1 MCEELGNS
9 GKDHQGHICSRT
21 IWTCYLAGRKSA
33 DHEKPWK
40 TQQHGVVKGFVAFVC
55 GIHDLG
61 ESASKALQFY
71 IVPARQRVQMPNHS
85 SFVTDTLRKE
95 TVSFKKQWCLCV

>member
-9 GKDHQGHICSRT
+9 GKDHQGHICSPT
-21 IWTCYLAGRKSA
+21 IQTCCFAGRKNT

-40 TQQHGVVKGFVAFVC
+40 TEQHGVVKGSVVFVC

-61 ESASKALQFY
+61 EGVSKVL
-71 IVPARQRVQMPNHS
+71 HS
-85 SFVTDTLRKE
+85 TLLLPGQVFRYLIIH
-95 TVSFKKQWCLCV
+95 VL

>member
-9 GKDHQGHICSRT
+9 GKDHQGHSCSQT
-21 IWTCYLAGRKSA
+21 IWTCCLAGRKST

-61 ESASKALQFY
+61 EGVSKVL
-71 IVPARQRVQMPNHS
+71 HS
-85 SFVTDTLRKE
+85 TLLLPGKE
-95 TVSFKKQWCLCV
+95 FRCLITQVL